1 MDDSPLVLIADN
13 NQVSREQMANTLLAS
28 GYRVIQ
34 AIDGGSALKVVKEHS
49 VSVAIIDHFMDP
61 HGGFDFARTL
71 RNSGKK
77 IPMILVTDEETSDL
91 LMQITRH
98 GISRYLKK
106 PVDPKR
112 LGEAV
117 KRTLREA
124 GPEEK
129 KTAPSSP
136 IVVSIMSRD
145 HSYTPE
151 ELMDRA
157 LELGLR
163 NAETRKGGPFGAV
176 VADENGRIL
185 GEGASGMTS
194 RCDPIA
200 HAEVMAIRQATEALN
215 QSHLETCS
223 LFCSGQPTAIG
234 QALIESVGLAQVY
247 YALSHEDVAQIR
259 PPKQVRPVPMK
270 QLGHARALE
279 ILGAWSLLSK
289 QVQD

>member
-28 GYRVIQ
+28 GCRVIQ
-34 AIDGGSALKVVKEHS
+34 AIDGGSALKVVKEHT

-71 RNSGKK
+71 RNRGKK

-112 LGEAV
+112 LAEAV

-124 GPEEK
+124 DPEDRK
-129 KTAPSSP
+129 SSSSSP
-136 IVVSIMSRD
+136 IVVTVMSRD
-145 HSYTPE
+145 HNYTPE

-163 NAETRKGGPFGAV
+163 NAETGKGGPFGAV

-185 GEGASGMTS
+185 GEGVSGVTS
-194 RCDPIA
+194 RCDPTA

-215 QSHLETCS
+215 QSHLTGCT

-234 QALIESVGLAQVY
+234 QALIGSVDLAQVY
-247 YALSHEDVAQIR
+247 YALSHDDIAQIR
-259 PPKQVRPVPMK
+259 PPKQVRPVPMT
-270 QLGHARALE
+270 QLGHTRALE
-279 ILGAWSLLSK
+279 ILGVWNRLD
-289 QVQD
+289 V